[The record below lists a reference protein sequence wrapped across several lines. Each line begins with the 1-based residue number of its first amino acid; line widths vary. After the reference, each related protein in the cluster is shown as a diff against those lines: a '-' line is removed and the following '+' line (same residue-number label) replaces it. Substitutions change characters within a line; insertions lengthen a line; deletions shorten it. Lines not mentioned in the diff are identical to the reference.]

1 LNLERKLFVALITG
15 KLLDAEVN
23 GVDVLGQ
30 VVLSVELLVAP
41 VARMLHNDVN
51 ICNVGFEAGF
61 ILKHPFTN
69 VAGPETKNNNS
80 SIAFVFWEMLMSS

>member
-69 VAGPETKNNNS
+69 VAGSETK
-80 SIAFVFWEMLMSS
+80 